1 MAGVVKCWTGGPG
14 VQVDPTDNVVSLGD
28 RYGPVIRLGSRRVL
42 TDEQC
47 VDLREQ
53 ILSTVKAV
61 GDGADL
67 LVNKY
72 QDERKFARIGLASL
86 KGVLKEDKWQMI
98 ATDLVEPYFRGCFF
112 FLASV
117 SGFVVPPGA
126 DAQVTHTDHW
136 FARYARGNKCVVV
149 HIPLGPTSSVQGKT
163 EWRRENHT
171 VRASAWGH
179 QGYPYSM
186 NAGLLHGGSA
196 NGTSQPRVVL
206 ALRYLPAYISE
217 DSWED
222 FVDHFQCSVVG
233 HPDGPY
239 GGVPS
244 D

>member
-42 TDEQC
+42 ADEQC

-136 FARYARGNKCVVV
+136 FARYARGVVRGV
-149 HIPLGPTSSVQGKT
+149 RVKIRLARMSQTLTRQIWMKIIWGMSVIRMLMVIP
-163 EWRRENHT
+163 
-171 VRASAWGH
+171 
-179 QGYPYSM
+179 
-186 NAGLLHGGSA
+186 
-196 NGTSQPRVVL
+196 
-206 ALRYLPAYISE
+206 
-217 DSWED
+217 
-222 FVDHFQCSVVG
+222 C
-233 HPDGPY
+233 
-239 GGVPS
+239 
-244 D
+244 

>member
-14 VQVDPTDNVVSLGD
+14 VQVDPRPTDNVVSLGD

-136 FARYARGNKCVVV
+136 FARYARGVVRGV
-149 HIPLGPTSSVQGKT
+149 RVKKNSTCPYVANFRIPRRTSV
-163 EWRRENHT
+163 W
-171 VRASAWGH
+171 
-179 QGYPYSM
+179 
-186 NAGLLHGGSA
+186 
-196 NGTSQPRVVL
+196 
-206 ALRYLPAYISE
+206 
-217 DSWED
+217 
-222 FVDHFQCSVVG
+222 
-233 HPDGPY
+233 
-239 GGVPS
+239 
-244 D
+244 

>member
-126 DAQVTHTDHW
+126 DAQVTH
-136 FARYARGNKCVVV
+136 
-149 HIPLGPTSSVQGKT
+149 
-163 EWRRENHT
+163 
-171 VRASAWGH
+171 
-179 QGYPYSM
+179 
-186 NAGLLHGGSA
+186 
-196 NGTSQPRVVL
+196 
-206 ALRYLPAYISE
+206 
-217 DSWED
+217 
-222 FVDHFQCSVVG
+222 
-233 HPDGPY
+233 
-239 GGVPS
+239 S

>member
-42 TDEQC
+42 ADEQC

-126 DAQVTHTDHW
+126 DAQETHTDHW
-136 FARYARGNKCVVV
+136 FARYARGVVR
-149 HIPLGPTSSVQGKT
+149 G
-163 EWRRENHT
+163 
-171 VRASAWGH
+171 VRVKIRLARMSQTFVSRAE
-179 QGYPYSM
+179 QVC
-186 NAGLLHGGSA
+186 GSA
-196 NGTSQPRVVL
+196 YTSRCDEL
-206 ALRYLPAYISE
+206 GAR
-217 DSWED
+217 
-222 FVDHFQCSVVG
+222 
-233 HPDGPY
+233 
-239 GGVPS
+239 
-244 D
+244 

>member
-136 FARYARGNKCVVV
+136 FARYARGVVRGVRVKIRLARRHSVGLV
-149 HIPLGPTSSVQGKT
+149 HGRLRLRGVAIPSLPHVEVGVYYEATQKEDLAAVPQRVCAAVGGDVVSASGSDLGGQ
-163 EWRRENHT
+163 H
-171 VRASAWGH
+171 
-179 QGYPYSM
+179 
-186 NAGLLHGGSA
+186 
-196 NGTSQPRVVL
+196 VVS
-206 ALRYLPAYISE
+206 I
-217 DSWED
+217 
-222 FVDHFQCSVVG
+222 
-233 HPDGPY
+233 
-239 GGVPS
+239 
-244 D
+244 